1 LSGLSGSVLDSR
13 SEPEGIFPQAW
24 GRKRLHISEKEKN
37 MNQDNRVL
45 GRMGAREL
53 TEEEAGFVT
62 GGIRT
67 ATVCTA
73 FGGTKDGDPG
83 EC

>member
-1 LSGLSGSVLDSR
+1 
-13 SEPEGIFPQAW
+13 
-24 GRKRLHISEKEKN
+24 

-73 FGGTKDGDPG
+73 FGGTNDGDPG